1 MSTNVVCL
9 ITLILVTAATAPN
22 FVAQINSIPMLSG
35 GNFKSWKESA
45 EIILGCMD
53 LDVALREERPV
64 ATPENPN
71 DAKIEKW
78 DRSNRM
84 CLMMFKRSIPEVIR
98 GSITETEN
106 AKNFLETVK
115 QFFAKNDKAETSG
128 TLSKLI
134 SMNYKGKGNIR
145 EYIMEMS
152 NLASKLKALKLE
164 LPEDLLVHL
173 VLISLPAHFR
183 QFKVS
188 YNTQKDK
195 WTLNELISH
204 CVQEEERLKREK
216 IESAHLA
223 TSSHNKR
230 KTAAEKSSQ
239 NKRAKEQPKE
249 STCFF
254 CKKAGHMKKECSKY
268 AAWREKKGNFLTFVC
283 SEINLVSVPKD
294 TWWVDSGATTHISM
308 SMQGCLWSRPPSDA
322 ERFIYVGDG
331 NKVAVEAIGT
341 FRLLLKTG
349 FHLDLVE
356 TFVAPSIRRNL
367 ISISVLDKSG
377 YSCSFGN
384 NKVSLSYDS
393 NVVGYGFL
401 NDNLYMLDIEC
412 PYNNIMQIESHGTK
426 RKLNN
431 NSATLWHKRLGHI
444 SKQRIQRLMSE
455 GILESLDLSDF
466 QVCIDC
472 IKGKQTNKRNFD
484 ADRAKDVLE
493 LIHTDICGPFPTDSW
508 NGQKYFI
515 TFIDDYS
522 RYGYLYL
529 IHEKSQSIDMF
540 KSFKAEVELKLGK
553 KIKAVKSD
561 RGGEYYGRYDGS
573 GEQRPG
579 PFALFLNECG
589 IVPQYTMP
597 GKPNMNGVAER
608 RNRTLKDMVRS
619 MISHS
624 SLPESLWGEALKTAV
639 YILNRVPSKAVTK
652 TPYELWTGKKPS
664 IRHMHVWGCPAEARP
679 YKPHEGKLDAR
690 TVSCYFVGYA
700 ERSRGYKFYNPISRT
715 IFETGNAR
723 FLEDVEFGGGEEA

>member
-1 MSTNVVCL
+1 
-9 ITLILVTAATAPN
+9 
-22 FVAQINSIPMLSG
+22 
-35 GNFKSWKESA
+35 
-45 EIILGCMD
+45 
-53 LDVALREERPV
+53 
-64 ATPENPN
+64 
-71 DAKIEKW
+71 
-78 DRSNRM
+78 
-84 CLMMFKRSIPEVIR
+84 
-98 GSITETEN
+98 
-106 AKNFLETVK
+106 
-115 QFFAKNDKAETSG
+115 
-128 TLSKLI
+128 
-134 SMNYKGKGNIR
+134 
-145 EYIMEMS
+145 
-152 NLASKLKALKLE
+152 
-164 LPEDLLVHL
+164 
-173 VLISLPAHFR
+173 
-183 QFKVS
+183 
-188 YNTQKDK
+188 
-195 WTLNELISH
+195 
-204 CVQEEERLKREK
+204 
-216 IESAHLA
+216 
-223 TSSHNKR
+223 
-230 KTAAEKSSQ
+230 
-239 NKRAKEQPKE
+239 
-249 STCFF
+249 
-254 CKKAGHMKKECSKY
+254 
-268 AAWREKKGNFLTFVC
+268 
-283 SEINLVSVPKD
+283 
-294 TWWVDSGATTHISM
+294 
-308 SMQGCLWSRPPSDA
+308 
-322 ERFIYVGDG
+322 
-331 NKVAVEAIGT
+331 
-341 FRLLLKTG
+341 
-349 FHLDLVE
+349 
-356 TFVAPSIRRNL
+356 
-367 ISISVLDKSG
+367 
-377 YSCSFGN
+377 
-384 NKVSLSYDS
+384 
-393 NVVGYGFL
+393 
-401 NDNLYMLDIEC
+401 MLDIEC

-426 RKLNN
+426 QKLNN

-723 FLEDVEFGGGEEA
+723 FLEDVEFGGGGSIRSVVFDEETVTNNDQVFIPIIVPETVPEINNDVIPNIPQAQDNTEFLPQAPPVVQTQQPQEPPLRRSTRERKCAISDDFVMFLQEHEDGIGLTEEDPINFSQAMQSSNSLKWVDAMKDEMKSMADNDVWDLVKLPEGKKPIGCKWIFKTNIGLLYETKKQYRFIARNQEIPHKEF